1 MAHNKKIKAEIKA
14 LLEKLIPTKTHEGS
28 STIINGPSLEIQQQ
42 VPQRLLEIANESTES
57 RTTVIKAL
65 IKVVDKPRAKK
76 RFMISHQWLTA
87 IDVLGRL
94 KATEAIDVLTKNINE
109 TDPGLT
115 MVYVFHGPAVV
126 ALAQIGEPAVPRLV
140 KALSRKKAAVRR
152 ESAYTLGLIGGS
164 DAERALEKALKK
176 EKNKDVIHF
185 IKAALPTEGP
195 RSLPTTLL
203 NPESYK
209 FSR

>member
-1 MAHNKKIKAEIKA
+1 MAHNKKLKAETKA

-57 RTTVIKAL
+57 RAIVIKAL
-65 IKVVDKPRAKK
+65 IKVVDNPKTKK

-94 KATEAIDVLTKNINE
+94 RATEAIDVLTKNIDE
-109 TDPGLT
+109 TDQRLT
-115 MVYVFHGPAVV
+115 VVYVFHGPAVV

-152 ESAYTLGLIGGS
+152 EAAYTLGLIGSS

-195 RSLPTTLL
+195 RALPTRALEHT
-203 NPESYK
+203 K
-209 FSR
+209 V